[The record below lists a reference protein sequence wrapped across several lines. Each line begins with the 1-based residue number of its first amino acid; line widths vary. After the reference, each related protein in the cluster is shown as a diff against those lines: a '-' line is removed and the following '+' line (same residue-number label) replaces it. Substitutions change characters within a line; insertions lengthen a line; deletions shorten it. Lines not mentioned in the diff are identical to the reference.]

1 PSGWTLVG
9 QTPGTLTTITTA
21 VYSKVATASDAGST
35 VTVATPGSPHATVQL
50 VAYSGTNGSTPVL
63 TSAQSSGTNSSTLTS
78 PTVSIGAGG
87 TWVVSYYAAKS
98 STVTGWTVPSSQ
110 TTRDSDN
117 GTGSGR
123 INSVVADSGAPV
135 AAGSAGGIAA
145 TTDQS
150 YGGADSWTVV
160 LTP

>member
-1 PSGWTLVG
+1 
-9 QTPGTLTTITTA
+9 
-21 VYSKVATASDAGST
+21 
-35 VTVATPGSPHATVQL
+35 
-50 VAYSGTNGSTPVL
+50 VL